1 MLPCSETLRARQ
13 PHRQD
18 RAAGFT
24 LIELMITVAVV
35 AILSAVAYPAYTEH
49 VAKGHRAQVKT
60 QMVLAQQWME
70 RFYSDTYRYDQNT
83 AGNAVAGLFAAQPF
97 STSPPAG
104 EGATAY
110 TLAVAVA
117 GDGQSYTLTATRAA
131 GGPMAADPCGNPTL
145 TGKGVKGVAA
155 STYGTRY
162 ADAAAAVAACWR

>member
-1 MLPCSETLRARQ
+1 MLPCSETLRARR
-13 PHRQD
+13 PHRPD
-18 RAAGFT
+18 HAAGFT

-49 VAKGHRAQVKT
+49 VAKGHRAQVKA
-60 QMVLAQQWME
+60 QMALAQQWME

-104 EGATAY
+104 EGTTAY

-155 STYGTRY
+155 STQGARY

>member
-1 MLPCSETLRARQ
+1 MLPCSETLRPTL
-13 PHRQD
+13 PHRAGA
-18 RAAGFT
+18 AAGFT

-104 EGATAY
+104 EGATA
-110 TLAVAVA
+110 
-117 GDGQSYTLTATRAA
+117 
-131 GGPMAADPCGNPTL
+131 
-145 TGKGVKGVAA
+145 
-155 STYGTRY
+155 
-162 ADAAAAVAACWR
+162 